1 MRVFIAVLL
10 LLFSFQSWTKADDI
24 RDFEIEGI
32 SIGDSALNYFSESE
46 IIKNIRQDAYEGS
59 DGNFYDIFLKKD
71 LSEIYDKVSLAFK
84 KNDKKYIIY
93 SMMADNYYK
102 EDFENCLKKKIQ
114 ILDDIKDVI
123 GSYEKIEDD
132 TYKRKIDKSGKSYD
146 ESTTIYYKNGDNIR
160 LICTNWA
167 ESMNI
172 TDRLT
177 IAINTKEFFDW
188 MVNEAY

>member
-1 MRVFIAVLL
+1 MRVFVAVIVLI
-10 LLFSFQSWTKADDI
+10 FSFQSWTKADDI
-24 RDFEIEGI
+24 SDFEIEGM
-32 SIGDSALNYFSESE
+32 SIGDSLLVFLSK
-46 IIKNIRQDAYEGS
+46 I
-59 DGNFYDIFLKKD
+59 DIDNQKPFVYPKSTKFKEYSINQG
-71 LSEIYDKVSLAFK
+71 LSIYDLITASVKD
-84 KNDKKYIIY
+84 NDGKYIIY
-93 SMMADNYYK
+93 SMMADIYYK

-132 TYKRKIDKSGKSYD
+132 KYKRKIDKSGKSYD
-146 ESTTIYYKNGDNIR
+146 ESTTIYYKSGDNIR

-167 ESMNI
+167 ESMNL